1 MRWLVKSA
9 QIVDP
14 GGKHH
19 GKKRDLLIEDGVI
32 TSIKAS
38 IKDSKAE
45 KIAFTNLHASPG
57 WIDAKVNFRDPGSE
71 EKEGLLNGLDAA
83 ACGGFTHVVLMP
95 STSPVIDNK
104 GQIEYV
110 LHRSDDHLVRIL
122 PTGKISKG
130 GEGKQLA
137 ELYDMFKAGA
147 VAFSEDGPIAR
158 GELMRRALEYSKNFG
173 GVICSTPQEES
184 IADKGVMHE
193 GLTSTTN
200 GLKGIPSMVEIIR
213 LKRDI
218 ELLRYTGGSLHVMSI
233 SCGESVKIIKEAKK
247 EGLAITCGVA
257 AHHLYFNDTDLE
269 GFDANL
275 KVMPPIRSKQ
285 DQKALLK
292 GVKEGTID
300 VICSDHQPEDIEHKK
315 LEFEIA
321 NFGIGA
327 IEQTFAAANSLD
339 IELDTLISKLT
350 VAPRAVFNLEPSH
363 IEEGAQADITFF
375 DPTASEAV
383 TSDSLTSLAWN
394 NPYISH
400 TLTGKVQGVVLG
412 GRTVLR

>member
-9 QIVDP
+9 HIVDP

-19 GKKRDLLIEDGVI
+19 GKKRDLLIEDGII

-45 KIAFTNLHASPG
+45 KISFSNLHASPG
-57 WIDAKVNFRDPGSE
+57 WVDAKVNFRDPGAE
-71 EKEGLLNGLDAA
+71 EKEGILNGLDAA

-95 STSPVIDNK
+95 STNPVVDNK
-104 GQIEYV
+104 GQIDYL
-110 LHRSDDHLVRIL
+110 LHRSEDHVVRIL

-130 GEGKQLA
+130 GKGKQLA

-147 VAFSEDGPIAR
+147 IAFTEDGPIAR

-173 GVICSTPQEES
+173 GVICSMPQEES
-184 IADKGVMHE
+184 IANKGVMHE
-193 GLTSTTN
+193 GVTSTTN
-200 GLKGIPSMVEIIR
+200 GLKGIPSMVETIR

-233 SCGESVKIIKEAKK
+233 SCAESVKIIKDAKK
-247 EGLAITCGVA
+247 EGLNITCGVA
-257 AHHLYFNDTDLE
+257 VHNLYFNDTDLE

-275 KVMPPIRSKQ
+275 KVMPPIRSQQ
-285 DQKALLK
+285 DQKALIK
-292 GVKEGTID
+292 GVKDGTID
-300 VICSDHQPEDIEHKK
+300 LICSDHQPEDIEHKK

-327 IEQTFAAANSLD
+327 IEQTFSAANSLD
-339 IELDTLISKLT
+339 IDLETLVTKLAI
-350 VAPRAVFNLEPSH
+350 APRNVFNLESSH
-363 IEEGAQADITFF
+363 IEEGAKADITFF
-375 DPTASEAV
+375 DPSREEEV
-383 TSDSLTSLAWN
+383 NKGSLTSLAWN
-394 NPYISH
+394 NPYNNT
-400 TLTGKVQGVVLG
+400 TLTGKVQGVILG
-412 GRTVLR
+412 NRTVLR